1 MGVFTHAELIL
12 SLMHSCKLPFSVASL
27 SYPRN
32 HNGTP
37 NPTLK
42 DLFLSV
48 AVDALSGIKRYGHI
62 SSEKKNDKTTEVEK
76 QIGELLLLKLIKHV

>member
-1 MGVFTHAELIL
+1 MGVFTHAGLIW

-27 SYPRN
+27 SYPRK

-62 SSEKKNDKTTEVEK
+62 SSGKKNHKTTDVEK

>member
-62 SSEKKNDKTTEVEK
+62 SSEKKMTK
-76 QIGELLLLKLIKHV
+76 QLKLKSR

>member
-27 SYPRN
+27 SYPRK

-42 DLFLSV
+42 DLFASV
-48 AVDALSGIKRYGHI
+48 AVDALSGIRDMAT
-62 SSEKKNDKTTEVEK
+62 SPQKKITK
-76 QIGELLLLKLIKHV
+76 QQLKLESR